1 MTTVPARWMGIDYG
15 DRRIGL
21 AMGDAMGVLAT
32 PLRTLQVNG
41 DRDAVRQIAAVARE
55 RGVTGVVVGWPL
67 NMNNTEGER
76 AKKTAVFIAKLQAEL
91 PALDIRKWDER
102 LTSASVERLML
113 QDGARRERRKEMVDQ
128 LAAQQ
133 ILQGFL
139 DSLVPPA
146 PPLA

>member
-1 MTTVPARWMGIDYG
+1 MLVPARWMGIDYG

-41 DRDAVRQIAAVARE
+41 DRDAVRQIAAVVRE

-76 AKKTAVFIAKLQAEL
+76 AKKTAVFITKLQAEL
-91 PALDIRKWDER
+91 PALAIRKWDER

-139 DSLVPPA
+139 DSLAPPP